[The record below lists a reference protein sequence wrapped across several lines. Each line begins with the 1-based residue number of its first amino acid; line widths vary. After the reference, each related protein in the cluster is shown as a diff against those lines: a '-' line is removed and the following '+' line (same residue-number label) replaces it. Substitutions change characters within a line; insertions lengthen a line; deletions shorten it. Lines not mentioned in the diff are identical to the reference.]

1 MSKTEREKMLAGEIY
16 DAYDPELVSMRK
28 TCNALTDRLNALDIT
43 QAKEREAILRELLGS
58 CGKNAFII
66 NARFDYGKNTYIG
79 DEFSANFNFTVL
91 DCAEVRIGNNV
102 LIGPNC
108 TIAPPT
114 HPKLPEERNFR
125 IDRNGKRHLYEFAKP
140 VTIGNDVW
148 IGSNVIVCPGVK
160 IGDGCIIG
168 AGSVVTRDIPAYHVA
183 VGVPCRAIR
192 QITEEDRIG
201 YETPDIF

>member
-1 MSKTEREKMLAGEIY
+1 MLAGEIY

-114 HPKLPEERNFR
+114 HPRLPEDRNFR

-192 QITEEDRIG
+192 EITEEDRIG

>member
-1 MSKTEREKMLAGEIY
+1 
-16 DAYDPELVSMRK
+16 
-28 TCNALTDRLNALDIT
+28 
-43 QAKEREAILRELLGS
+43 
-58 CGKNAFII
+58 
-66 NARFDYGKNTYIG
+66 
-79 DEFSANFNFTVL
+79 
-91 DCAEVRIGNNV
+91 V

-192 QITEEDRIG
+192 EITEEDRIG